1 MKFIY
6 ILSGRDQQQENK
18 KSVCVCS
25 VAQSVPT
32 LQPHGQTPLS
42 MGFPRQECWSGCHF
56 LLQGVFPTQEL
67 NSCLLRLLPWQGDSF
82 HCVTWEGPQ
91 ISKRHQTVISKIE
104 GCESKGIDTHFRE
117 WGPEIL
123 SEEAVFRRRSD
134 PQKASPLTVGWHSS
148 RERELYVQRP

>member
-1 MKFIY
+1 M
-6 ILSGRDQQQENK
+6 LSCTVSSDSATPRPDS
-18 KSVCVCS
+18 SV
-25 VAQSVPT
+25 
-32 LQPHGQTPLS
+32 HGISQARMLD
-42 MGFPRQECWSGCHF
+42 GCHF

-82 HCVTWEGPQ
+82 HCVTWEAPQ

-134 PQKASPLTVGWHSS
+134 PQKASPLTVGWYSS